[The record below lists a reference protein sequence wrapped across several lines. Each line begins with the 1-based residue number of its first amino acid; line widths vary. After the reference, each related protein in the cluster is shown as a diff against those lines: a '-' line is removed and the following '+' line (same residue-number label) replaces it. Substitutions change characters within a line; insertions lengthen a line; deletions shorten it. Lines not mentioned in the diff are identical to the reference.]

1 VRNLLD
7 RSPIHSHDDVWSC
20 RSHETLKPR
29 KATQLH
35 ATFPASFRH
44 SGCGCGHWKRGAGR
58 LPLSRHAAGAGE
70 LERRVLDLRNELRNE
85 GRFDVQFT
93 HDQINGWLAAD
104 LPEKFPQLMPR
115 GVSDPRLAF
124 EPDLT
129 RVACKYQDSRISAV
143 VSLDADVYLTEDPTV
158 VAVRLKQVRA
168 GSLPIPLGQFLDQ
181 ISRHATAAGL
191 PLQWSETEGDP
202 LALVTIPPLVDER
215 ANALLHLEAIEVLDG
230 KVRFAGRTEPLSTE
244 RPGNGINYRQAAGGQ
259 KVKRTTQL

>member
-1 VRNLLD
+1 MRRFLRVSVILGVVVVIGSGVLVGCLYR
-7 RSPIHSHDDVWSC
+7 
-20 RSHETLKPR
+20 
-29 KATQLH
+29 ATQQ
-35 ATFPASFRH
+35 APAFYQAALQAPPEIQ
-44 SGCGCGHWKRGAGR
+44 KEAGD
-58 LPLSRHAAGAGE
+58 E